1 MFFDKVLKGSS
12 TSVWIRN
19 FHLAFFSV
27 FLALAGVFSQ
37 PKEIEQV
44 QTYGFFAGYS
54 GVVWTL
60 VAISGGGGLLVAAVV
75 KYADNILK
83 AFATSCSVVGVFVVS
98 ALFFGFPVSS
108 LFVGGTALVIYAM
121 FLYGDMLKNL
131 PCCTDL
137 PPFIGGGGGDSGI
150 EAAAAAPP
158 TTRNEISDP
167 ELNSLLEKG

>member
-1 MFFDKVLKGSS
+1 MFFEKVLKGSS

-83 AFATSCSVVGVFVVS
+83 A
-98 ALFFGFPVSS
+98 LRPPVCRRRLSLARSSSGSRFS
-108 LFVGGTALVIYAM
+108 LFVGGTALLFTLCSCTAICSESTV
-121 FLYGDMLKNL
+121 LYR
-131 PCCTDL
+131 
-137 PPFIGGGGGDSGI
+137 PPAFQCWRRRQCI
-150 EAAAAAPP
+150 EAATAAHTLPSF
-158 TTRNEISDP
+158 RS
-167 ELNSLLEKG
+167 G